1 MVPRFVVVPAIPA
14 QTHSLRTGKRSYCK
28 ASPTGFNLYDNR
40 DKLRL
45 QHTYPS
51 RLEAEAA
58 CQRLN
63 AERLPHLT
71 SVPLNCDKGCPPN
84 A

>member
-14 QTHSLRTGKRSYCK
+14 QTQSLRGGKRSYCK
-28 ASPTGFNLYDNR
+28 ASASGFNLYDNQ

-45 QHTYPS
+45 QQAYPS

-58 CQRLN
+58 CQQLN
-63 AERLPHLT
+63 AERVCPLT
-71 SVPLNCDKGCPPN
+71 LVPLNGDKGCPPN

>member
-1 MVPRFVVVPAIPA
+1 MVPRFVVVPAIPP
-14 QTHSLRTGKRSYCK
+14 QTQSLRAGQRSYCK
-28 ASPTGFNLYDNR
+28 ASPCGFDLYDNQ

-45 QHTYPS
+45 QQAYPS

-63 AERLPHLT
+63 AERQPPLT